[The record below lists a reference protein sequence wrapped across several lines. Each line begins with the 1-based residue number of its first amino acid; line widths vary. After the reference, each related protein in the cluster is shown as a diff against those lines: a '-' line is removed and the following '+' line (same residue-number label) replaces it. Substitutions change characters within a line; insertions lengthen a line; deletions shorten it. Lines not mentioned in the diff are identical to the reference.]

1 MNELLAMMSLLLFM
15 ITFVAAILA
24 ILNNKYIPL
33 FVFLTLVFSINLL
46 ITQKIIKNSNNNA
59 VLQKTEQIK
68 KESIGR

>member
-1 MNELLAMMSLLLFM
+1 MNEFLAMICLLLFM
-15 ITFVAAILA
+15 ITFMAAILA

-33 FVFLTLVFSINLL
+33 FVLLTLVFSINLL

-68 KESIGR
+68 KERIER

>member
-1 MNELLAMMSLLLFM
+1 MNEFLAMMSLLLFM
-15 ITFVAAILA
+15 ITFMAAILA

-59 VLQKTEQIK
+59 VLQKQNK
-68 KESIGR
+68 LKRNA

>member
-1 MNELLAMMSLLLFM
+1 MNEFLAMISLLLFM
-15 ITFVAAILA
+15 ITFMAAILA

-59 VLQKTEQIK
+59 VPQKTEQIK
-68 KESIGR
+68 RNA

>member
-1 MNELLAMMSLLLFM
+1 MNEFLAMICLLLFM
-15 ITFVAAILA
+15 ITFMAAILA

-59 VLQKTEQIK
+59 VPQKTEQIK
-68 KESIGR
+68 RNA

>member
-1 MNELLAMMSLLLFM
+1 MNEFVAMMSLLLFM
-15 ITFVAAILA
+15 ITFMAAILA

-59 VLQKTEQIK
+59 VLQKQNK
-68 KESIGR
+68 LKRNA

>member
-1 MNELLAMMSLLLFM
+1 MNEFLAMMSLLLFM

-33 FVFLTLVFSINLL
+33 FVFLILVFSINLL

-68 KESIGR
+68 KESIER